1 MAVSP
6 ARTAAFDVL
15 LRVATT
21 DAYATELLNSPRYSK
36 LSPPDHGLAN
46 ELVLGVLRWRPV
58 LDEKIAQRASIQ
70 LSKLDPEVLLSLRLA
85 AYQLLFL
92 DRIPA
97 HAAINE
103 SVELVKRARKGS
115 ASSFVNAVLRNL
127 AKMEGNVAP
136 LLAFAAEG
144 AAALA
149 ARLAHPQWI
158 VERWIERYGLETT
171 QKICQYD
178 QKIPPIVIRVA
189 DANEIAE
196 LQKDGVQ
203 FTPGSL
209 LASVRRLV
217 SGNVTRTHLF
227 QEGRLVVQDEAS
239 QLVPLLVGKGSRILD
254 CCAAPGGKTRI
265 LAERNPDASVVSAEI
280 HPHRA
285 RLLRKLVSARN
296 VQVIAADIRQFPST
310 AVFDRVLVDAP
321 CSGTGTLARNPEIK
335 WRLKKEDLLD
345 LQSRQVEILKSA
357 LERVAPG
364 GRLVYSTC
372 SLEPEENEAVL
383 ESALTGNH
391 SFRILPCRNLLREL
405 QETAE
410 LIWPE
415 IDSIVSGAYLR
426 TIPGVHPCDG
436 FFAAVLEKSPG

>member
-1 MAVSP
+1 
-6 ARTAAFDVL
+6 
-15 LRVATT
+15 
-21 DAYATELLNSPRYSK
+21 
-36 LSPPDHGLAN
+36 
-46 ELVLGVLRWRPV
+46 
-58 LDEKIAQRASIQ
+58 
-70 LSKLDPEVLLSLRLA
+70 
-85 AYQLLFL
+85 
-92 DRIPA
+92 
-97 HAAINE
+97 
-103 SVELVKRARKGS
+103 
-115 ASSFVNAVLRNL
+115 
-127 AKMEGNVAP
+127 
-136 LLAFAAEG
+136 
-144 AAALA
+144 
-149 ARLAHPQWI
+149 
-158 VERWIERYGLETT
+158 
-171 QKICQYD
+171 
-178 QKIPPIVIRVA
+178 
-189 DANEIAE
+189 
-196 LQKDGVQ
+196 
-203 FTPGSL
+203 
-209 LASVRRLV
+209 
-217 SGNVTRTHLF
+217 
-227 QEGRLVVQDEAS
+227 VQDEAS

-345 LQSRQVEILKSA
+345 LQSRQAEILKSA